1 MGAYTVLGRESRKE
15 DTTWKTICYEPCG
28 SVKCVE
34 LYDQLRFKKL
44 LRSIAMFVLVLF
56 AAQDHPGGRISS
68 LLHNG
73 SWIETGAQW
82 IHGQNNEVWKLA
94 DRYDLLSR
102 VTSSEGE
109 GKILTCSHALSNDR
123 DKF

>member
-1 MGAYTVLGRESRKE
+1 M
-15 DTTWKTICYEPCG
+15 
-28 SVKCVE
+28 KCIE
-34 LYDQLRFKKL
+34 LYDQLRHKKH
-44 LRSIAMFVLVLF
+44 LRNVAMFVLVFF

-68 LLHNG
+68 VLHNG

-94 DRYDLLSR
+94 DRYDLLSA

-109 GKILTCSHALSNDR
+109 GKKLICSHVLLNNR
-123 DKF
+123 DTF